1 MTNHNAYYMKQIG
14 STANWVNIETFL
26 SNTLSVSEITG
37 IGDFGGSKN
46 ILFEEFNDSNEIN
59 VLAPTEE
66 VAYEPTDVS
75 IKLLIEGNAT
85 AKPTMTASN
94 LQLYVSKGI
103 YFKDTFRQLGNILYL
118 QDTTINSAQINL
130 ITNSASTAEYC
141 LLNLKFKKKYAIDIP
156 ILFVTA
162 NTFEV
167 DHTVNQTS
175 IDFIWGIND
184 AVLNNQ
190 FYVEQGF
197 YIKKSTDT
205 NYVKHITNTTYNSF
219 ITKMVTG
226 LTSST
231 TYNVYPFITTRLET
245 YTGAVENITTLA

>member
-1 MTNHNAYYMKQIG
+1 MTNHNAYYMKQVG
-14 STANWVNIETFL
+14 STANWVNMETYL

-46 ILFEEFNDSNEIN
+46 ILFEEFNDSNEIS

-75 IKLLIEGNAT
+75 IKLLFEGLSNS
-85 AKPTMTASN
+85 KPTMLAQTFV
-94 LQLYVSKGI
+94 QYVSKGI
-103 YFKDTFRQLGNILYL
+103 LFKDTFRQLGNILYL
-118 QDTTINSAQINL
+118 QDTTINSTQINL

-162 NTFEV
+162 NTFDI
-167 DHTVNQTS
+167 DHSPFQTS
-175 IDFIWGIND
+175 IEILWGIND
-184 AVLNNQ
+184 SVLNNQ

-197 YIKKSTDT
+197 YIKKSTDE
-205 NYVKHITNTTYNSF
+205 NYVKHVTNTTYNTF
-219 ITKMVTG
+219 INKVVTG